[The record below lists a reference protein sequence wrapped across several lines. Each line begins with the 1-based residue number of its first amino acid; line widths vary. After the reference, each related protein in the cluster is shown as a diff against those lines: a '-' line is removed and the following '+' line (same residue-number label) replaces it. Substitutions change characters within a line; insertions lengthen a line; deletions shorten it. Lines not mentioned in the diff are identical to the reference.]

1 MGDGYVIRICTTTHT
16 GILSSY
22 TTVYH
27 KDIHKAAYVKHY
39 MTPPIGPDDD
49 YP

>member
-1 MGDGYVIRICTTTHT
+1 MGGGYVIRICTNTHT